1 MRAGSV
7 SAEKKALRRELR
19 DRAAK
24 LTEAYRH
31 TSDAAIR
38 RLILDFDAWRSAR
51 AVFVYVSMWTEPDTR
66 ELLQDALAAGKA
78 LYVPLCRPGG
88 MLEAVRIR
96 SVGELRPGTLSIP
109 EPPEDGERAG
119 EDMIELALVPCVS
132 AARDGRRLGHG
143 AGYYDRFLAS
153 RRCRTVCLCYEA
165 LLCDTI
171 PTDERDV
178 RMDAVATEKGIW
190 T

>member
-7 SAEKKALRRELR
+7 SAEKNALRRELR

-24 LTEAYRH
+24 LTEDYRRA
-31 TSDAAIR
+31 SDDAIR
-38 RLILDFDAWRSAR
+38 QSILDSEVWQSAK

-66 ELLQDALAAGKA
+66 ALLEDALAAGKA

-88 MLEAVRIR
+88 VLEAVRIR

-119 EDMIELALVPCVS
+119 VDTIELALVPCVS

-165 LLCDTI
+165 LLCEFI
-171 PTDERDV
+171 PTDEHDV